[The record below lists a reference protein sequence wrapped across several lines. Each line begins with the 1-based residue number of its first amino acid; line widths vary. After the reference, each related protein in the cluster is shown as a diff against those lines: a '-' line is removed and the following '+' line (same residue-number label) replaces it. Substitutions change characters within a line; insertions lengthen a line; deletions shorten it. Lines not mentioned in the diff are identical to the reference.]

1 MNSNSFQQR
10 LLGLQDNL
18 LNFAYMLT
26 SNREEAKDLLQ
37 DTTLKALDNEEKYID
52 NINFK
57 GWVFT
62 IMRKHLY
69 KQLQTHSPQSDHR
82 RSNRR
87 FISS

>member
-62 IMRKHLY
+62 IMR
-69 KQLQTHSPQSDHR
+69 
-82 RSNRR
+82 NI
-87 FISS
+87 FIGIFSKCP

>member
-52 NINFK
+52 NIKVGSINSIFYFLHK
-57 GWVFT
+57 AAEPFNC
-62 IMRKHLY
+62 LE
-69 KQLQTHSPQSDHR
+69 QDNLA
-82 RSNRR
+82 
-87 FISS
+87 